1 VEIMTVDI
9 TIPLDD
15 EAAHALEA
23 DPIKRQALGRLISHW
38 LRPEGQAD
46 RLLDAM
52 DRLSTH
58 AEAAGLTEDILN
70 EELAA
75 YDQERRG

>member
-15 EAAHALEA
+15 AAAEVLQA
-23 DPIKRQALGRLISHW
+23 DPLKRQALGRLISHW
-38 LRPEGQAD
+38 LQSGSPVAN
-46 RLLDAM
+46 LLEAM
-52 DRLSTH
+52 DRLSAH

-75 YDQERRG
+75 YNQERRG